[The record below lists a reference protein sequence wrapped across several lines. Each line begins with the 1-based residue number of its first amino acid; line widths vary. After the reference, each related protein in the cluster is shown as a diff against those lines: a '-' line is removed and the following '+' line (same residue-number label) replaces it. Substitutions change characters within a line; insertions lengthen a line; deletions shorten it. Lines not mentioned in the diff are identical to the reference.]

1 MRVDLSYLGRS
12 EVRSAADGLELSLSP
27 NLSRGRVFFDGRVKD
42 PIRYREAMSALHDVV
57 VSDLRYKKR
66 SGSAAY
72 LAYLEAQKQEEAA
85 LSQQVRAET
94 KAEALSRQPKVP
106 PKDLEKRFRAMHQKY
121 WKARREW
128 ANELQRTDPE
138 MWRALVPCDPV
149 ITVAPDVVFFEGFA
163 KDESAYGCLL
173 IDRDAFEPGAAEG
186 LGTTN
191 VDYSMALY
199 ESIQTLRTYRPT
211 RLTVDPHGFDV
222 KVEGLPEHREEK
234 IDLPGSWLKGFGQI
248 TAAMM
253 LPSRT
258 VRLDVPAVYA
268 VLSFLRRNKEKQGP
282 RSLSFQ
288 LRPGQTPKLLL
299 EPWGLTVDGGLRY
312 DGPAEETI
320 KVWGRRRLMALS
332 RLLPLADHVE
342 VRLLGTG
349 LPSIWTVVMPGARFI
364 LGLSGWTTNDWS
376 KGAAL
381 DLLGGLDAP
390 DPLTT
395 ARIAEHLQKERL
407 VKPGNLAMTL
417 GLDPQKVGASLFLL
431 AKQGQV
437 IFDFAH
443 GVHRYRPILPVAMT
457 PELLGPD
464 HPELVGAREIIAHK
478 GGAAVS
484 RDEAVGKLR
493 LVVGKVGDR
502 TDVELAMDADGIIKQ
517 GRCDCSY
524 FYTSKLRKG
533 PCRHLL
539 VLRTTVLEGLR
550 PSAKTGR
557 WGWS

>member
-1 MRVDLSYLGRS
+1 MKVEFSYLGRS
-12 EVRSAADGLELSLSP
+12 QVRSAAEGLELSLSP
-27 NLSRGRVFFDGRVKD
+27 NLARGRVFFDGRVKD

-72 LAYLEAQKQEEAA
+72 HAYLESQKREEEALA
-85 LSQQVRAET
+85 KQVRAET
-94 KAEALSRQPKVP
+94 KAELLSKTPGP
-106 PKDLEKRFRAMHQKY
+106 MPKDLEKRFRAMHQKY

-191 VDYSMALY
+191 VDYSLALY

-211 RLTVDPHGFDV
+211 RLTVDPKGFDV

-234 IDLPGSWLKGFGQI
+234 IDLPPTWLKGFGQI

-258 VRLDVPAVYA
+258 VHLDVPAVYA
-268 VLSFLRRNKEKQGP
+268 ILTHLRRHREKTGP
-282 RSLSFQ
+282 RSLRFQ
-288 LRPGQTPKLLL
+288 LRPGQPAQVVL
-299 EPWGLTVDGGLRY
+299 EPWGHTIDGGLRY

-320 KVWGRRRLMALS
+320 KVWGRRRLMSLA
-332 RLLPLADHVE
+332 RLLPLAERVE

-349 LPSIWTVVMPGARFI
+349 LPSVWTVVMPGARFI

-376 KGAAL
+376 RGAAL
-381 DLLGGLDAP
+381 DLMVGLDTP
-390 DPLTT
+390 DPLST
-395 ARIAEHLQKERL
+395 ARIAAHLEKERR
-407 VKPGNLAMTL
+407 VQPGALAAAL
-417 GLDPQKVGASLFLL
+417 SLDPQKVGASLFLL

-437 IFDFAH
+437 IYDFAH
-443 GVHRYRPILPVAMT
+443 GVHRYRPILPVALT

-464 HPELVGAREIIAHK
+464 HPELVGASEFIAK
-478 GGAAVS
+478 KGAALIE
-484 RDEAVGKLR
+484 RDEVVGGLR
-493 LVVGKVGDR
+493 LVVGEVGER
-502 TDVELAMDADGIIKQ
+502 SGVEIALDADGVIKK
-517 GRCDCSY
+517 GRCECSY
-524 FYTSKLRKG
+524 YYQSRLRKG
-533 PCRHLL
+533 PCRHHL
-539 VLRTTVLEGLR
+539 VLRATVLQNLKPNSR
-550 PSAKTGR
+550 VDR
-557 WGWS
+557 WLWS